1 MTSFSDSAWERI
13 GSLREAIHHHP
24 FNLELAAGTLAK
36 NRFQD
41 YIIQD
46 TLYLTEYRRTL
57 LLAAAKVPDE
67 DASRAFA
74 SSAEGVLAAEE
85 KLHQRYLAEFGVD
98 PSEVTEAH
106 VWPDCFAYTSF
117 LLRAAH
123 QEPWEI
129 LIAALLPCFWLYWDV
144 GCTIA
149 AKRVPD
155 NPFQPWIDTYADER
169 FGESVRRVI
178 AIADAAAQATSPAR
192 RARMLAAFERSSEYE
207 WLFWDGAYQGRR
219 WPEFGSQG
227 PISARADYA
236 RRALQTET
244 LS

>member
-13 GSLREAIHHHP
+13 RSLREAIHHHP
-24 FNLELAAGTLAK
+24 FNMELAAGTLAK

-46 TLYLTEYRRTL
+46 TLYLTEYRRAL
-57 LLAAAKVPDE
+57 LLAAAKVPDG

-98 PSEVTEAH
+98 PREITEAR

-117 LLRAAH
+117 LLRVAY

-144 GCTIA
+144 GCAIA

-155 NPFQPWIDTYADER
+155 NPFQSWIDTYADER
-169 FGESVRRVI
+169 FGQSVRRVI
-178 AIADAAAQATSPAR
+178 TIADAAAETTSPAR
-192 RARMLAAFERSSEYE
+192 CEHMLTAFERSSEYE
-207 WLFWDGAYQGRR
+207 WLFWDGAYRGRR
-219 WPEFGSQG
+219 WPEFGSQD
-227 PISARADYA
+227 PIFARADHA
-236 RRALQTET
+236 RHALQTET
-244 LS
+244 FS